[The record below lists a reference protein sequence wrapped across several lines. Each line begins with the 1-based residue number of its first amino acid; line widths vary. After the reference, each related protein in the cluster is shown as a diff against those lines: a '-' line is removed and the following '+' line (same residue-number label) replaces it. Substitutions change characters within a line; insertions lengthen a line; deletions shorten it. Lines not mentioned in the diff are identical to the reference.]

1 MVDVKLNQIDM
12 LRKFAK
18 LNLTRRTGD
27 NHRKA
32 AEDAHEAY
40 KAASSVALNDLAPT
54 CAQAGKYD
62 LAQGA

>member
-1 MVDVKLNQIDM
+1 MVNVKLNQIDM

-40 KAASSVALNDLAPT
+40 KAASSLVVLKVA
-54 CAQAGKYD
+54 
-62 LAQGA
+62 